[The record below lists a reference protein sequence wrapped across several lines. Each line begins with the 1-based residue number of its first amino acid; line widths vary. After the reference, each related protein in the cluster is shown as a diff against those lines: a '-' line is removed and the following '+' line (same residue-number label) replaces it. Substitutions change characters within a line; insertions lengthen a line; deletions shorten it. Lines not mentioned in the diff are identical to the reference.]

1 MVLRLHEAMYAKE
14 VEREKANDT
23 SKSQSE
29 EQGDGPM
36 WLKKMRTRYTA
47 AMTLNF
53 LRLRVLNREDNVG
66 PDDPDESKV
75 TEARALRMWWLLS
88 CVILKKKMLYKQR
101 FRMVLEVAMF
111 GT

>member
-36 WLKKMRTRYTA
+36 WLRKMRTRYTA

-53 LRLRVLNREDNVG
+53 LRLRVLNREDNVV

>member
-1 MVLRLHEAMYAKE
+1 MYAKE

-36 WLKKMRTRYTA
+36 WLRKMRTRYTA

-53 LRLRVLNREDNVG
+53 LRLRVLNREDNVV

>member
-1 MVLRLHEAMYAKE
+1 MYAKE

-53 LRLRVLNREDNVG
+53 LRLRVLNREDNAV

>member
-53 LRLRVLNREDNVG
+53 LRLRVLNREDNVV